1 MKGEKA
7 KESSVGATVLL
18 TMEHMPKMPP
28 RMPPARG
35 PKRIAPR
42 ITGIWVVVAPSE
54 KNRLHFEEI
63 FGIIHR

>member
-1 MKGEKA
+1 M
-7 KESSVGATVLL
+7 GATVLL

-42 ITGIWVVVAPSE
+42 ITGIWVVVALGGCVLPRRTAPPAGGSFYPVRKE
-54 KNRLHFEEI
+54 PLAF
-63 FGIIHR
+63 